1 MLKEKEYDMNKKT
14 LILLAMAATL
24 AIPTGAN
31 ATSTITGVANGT
43 SGTFTISPEF
53 VGKANGEGFR
63 KYTNFTLGAG
73 DTANLNFQGE
83 QNGKTVDISTFVNLV
98 QNKVNIN
105 GVLNTVKDG
114 AFNNGHAVFITP
126 GGMVVGASGVLNV
139 GRLSVVTPTATKF
152 NEIGTAYDAY
162 NADKTDE
169 NATAFVNTG
178 VLNFLSNTKKGGSW
192 GSNAAIDV
200 QGKVLA
206 RDGVVL
212 RGTQVGVSGAVVNGI
227 PKTSTYNQLYT
238 DSMNTLFN
246 SLVNISGIKGLDA
259 GSGSSQIVVE
269 AENGL
274 TSTGK
279 ILNNDKGGTYLTNRG
294 ANGLTVDGEVY
305 ARGTATTDKIGS
317 QGQNGTGAV
326 RLYSTAGDV
335 KVGTSATTALE
346 GDRVQVL
353 NNGGGA
359 LTIGSNA
366 TINGGA
372 TQIYNAGTGAL
383 TTNATIDTD
392 TLSLKNKKG
401 TGMNVGGTITG
412 NGDVA
417 IKNYAGAMNYTADL
431 TNNNNNTG
439 IVNYTGA
446 YTTSSGASETATGT
460 TMAVGG
466 KVTNNGSTGIIN
478 IKNAGS
484 GAMTVT
490 GDITNKATSGVI
502 TGKKTN
508 TTTYIT
514 NRGSGLNYS
523 GTANVSGG
531 GDLAINNYKG
541 AMDVKGTVN
550 VTNGNLGIVDRNGAG
565 AMNVASNIT
574 VEGGNASLKK
584 EANTTGDMTVDGTI
598 THNGYMAVLNNAG
611 DLNLGAT
618 VTNNGG
624 AVKDSSGNLAGG
636 FYAITRSTGD
646 GVNVKS
652 TFNGT
657 GSGEYLITNKGK
669 SGGFTYTDGAVINT
683 TNRASLVNRDGA
695 FNVAGDIT
703 ANQIIV
709 RSGTKADPSAS
720 TFTVSGTLTP
730 TVKTVDGGTAIV
742 NWYEGG
748 SANAVNADPQNGK
761 KYGDVEIR
769 QQEIK

>member
-1 MLKEKEYDMNKKT
+1 MLQEKEYDMNKKT

-24 AIPTGAN
+24 AIPAGAD
-31 ATSTITGVANGT
+31 AASTITGVANGT

-63 KYTNFTLGAG
+63 KYTDFNLGAG

-83 QNGKTVDISTFVNLV
+83 QNGKTVDISTFINLV
-98 QNKVNIN
+98 QNKVNID

-162 NADKTDE
+162 NADKTDA

-192 GSNAAIDV
+192 GSNAAVDV
-200 QGKVLA
+200 KGKVFA

-212 RGTQVGVSGAVVNGI
+212 RGTDVGVSGAVVNGL
-227 PKTSTYNQLYT
+227 PKNTTYNAVY
-238 DSMNTLFN
+238 SAELFD
-246 SLVNISGIKGLDA
+246 SLVNTSGVKALTA
-259 GSGSSQIVVE
+259 GTGSSQIVIE
-269 AENGL
+269 ADNGL
-274 TSTGK
+274 TTTGAV
-279 ILNNDKGGTYLTNRG
+279 LNNDKGGTYLTNRG

-305 ARGTATTDKIGS
+305 ARGTATTSKIES
-317 QGQNGTGAV
+317 QGENGTGAV

-335 KVGTSATTALE
+335 KVGTTAATALE
-346 GDRVQVL
+346 GERVQVL
-353 NNGGGA
+353 NNNGGA
-359 LTIGSNA
+359 LTLGSKA

-383 TTNATIDTD
+383 TTNATINTD
-392 TLSLKNKKG
+392 TLSMKNKKG

-417 IKNYAGAMNYTADL
+417 IKNYDGAMNYTANL
-431 TNNNNNTG
+431 TNDNHNTG

-446 YTTSSGASETATGT
+446 YKTSSGGSETATGT

-466 KVTNNGSTGIIN
+466 KVTNNGSSGIIN

-502 TGKKTN
+502 EGKKTN

-514 NRGSGLNYS
+514 NKGSGLNYS

-541 AMDVKGTVN
+541 DMDVKGTVN
-550 VTNGNLGIVDRNGAG
+550 VTDGNLGIVDREGAG
-565 AMNVASNIT
+565 AMNVASTIT
-574 VEGGNASLKK
+574 VKGGNASLKK

-598 THNGYMAVLNNAG
+598 THDGYMAVLNNAG
-611 DLNLGAT
+611 DLNLGAK
-618 VTNNGG
+618 VINNGG

-636 FYAITRSTGD
+636 FYAITRSTGK

-657 GSGEYLITNKGK
+657 GSGEYLITNKGT
-669 SGGFTYTDGAVINT
+669 SGGFTYSNGAVINT

-703 ANQIIV
+703 ANKIIV
-709 RSGTKADPSAS
+709 RSGTKADPSTS
-720 TFTVSGTLTP
+720 TFAVSGTLTP
-730 TVKTVDGGTAIV
+730 TVTTVDGGTAIV
-742 NWYEGG
+742 NWYKGG
-748 SANAVNADPQNGK
+748 ATNAVNGDTQNGK
-761 KYGDVEIR
+761 KYSGVEIR
-769 QQEIK
+769 QQEVQ